1 MIKYNIDITQLKIN
15 DEVRFELPYLDS
27 KLKFKGTVI
36 SIKAKT
42 LEIEYKTCIG
52 DLIFYTNN
60 IFTTEMYPPHQL
72 HLYKFKILG

>member
-52 DLIFYTNN
+52 DLLFYTNN
-60 IFTTEMYPPHQL
+60 SRVSEDFLESVHIPA
-72 HLYKFKILG
+72 K

>member
-36 SIKAKT
+36 SVKAKT

-60 IFTTEMYPPHQL
+60 IFTTEIPFSFL
-72 HLYKFKILG
+72 II

>member
-1 MIKYNIDITQLKIN
+1 MKKYNIDITQLKIN

-36 SIKAKT
+36 SIKTKT

-52 DLIFYTNN
+52 DLISYKSN
-60 IFTTEMYPPHQL
+60 IFTTEIPFSFL
-72 HLYKFKILG
+72 II

>member
-36 SIKAKT
+36 SIKTKT
-42 LEIEYKTCIG
+42 LVLKLLNMSWNLAVT
-52 DLIFYTNN
+52 
-60 IFTTEMYPPHQL
+60 
-72 HLYKFKILG
+72 K